1 MKVVFLCGG
10 VGKRMSPLSEDKFLL
25 KFLGKSLLEHQIE
38 QARKAGLKEF
48 ILIGNPNNID
58 KVKAVTQNIPGIN
71 PAFVVQEKPLGMANA
86 LEAAKN
92 MLPDEPI
99 IVVNPNDVFEKAAY
113 TGILEKYRTEPGTS
127 YILAYE
133 VEEYFPGG
141 YLMLSKD
148 GNVKAIIEKPGR
160 GNEPSNLVN
169 MVVHLHT
176 QPGKFLEC
184 IATVVTSADDVYEQA
199 LNKMIREGYKV
210 KAMRYNGFW
219 GAIKYPWDIFPVMEH
234 FLKQIEKNI
243 SPKATI
249 SPTAVIEGDVLI
261 EEGVKVLENAVIKGP
276 CYISRNCIIGNNALL
291 RGGSHIGEGCV
302 IGYGTEIKH
311 CYIGDGCWFHKS
323 FFGDS
328 IAGNDCSF
336 GAGTVTANLRLDE
349 RNISIK
355 VGKEDIDTGLNK
367 LGAFIGNGVHT
378 GIHVSL
384 MPGIRVGAGGF
395 IGPHVCL
402 TQDLPE
408 GKMALG
414 AQNYR
419 ITDNTLSC
427 HSEPSSLSSLR
438 GAVPGQVREG
448 DRRDSLSATKQSG
461 GRDEINAPSAS
472 NDTRGER

>member
-10 VGKRMSPLSEDKFLL
+10 VGKRMSPLSEDKFLV

-86 LEAAKN
+86 VEAAKN

-99 IVVNPNDVFEKAAY
+99 IVVNPNDAFEKAAY
-113 TGILEKYRTEPGTS
+113 TNILGKYRTEPSTS

-148 GNVKAIIEKPGR
+148 GNVEAIIEKPGR

-176 QPGKFLEC
+176 QPRKFLEC
-184 IATVVTSADDVYEQA
+184 MATVVTSADDVYEQA

-234 FLKQIEKNI
+234 FLKEIEKNI

-261 EEGVKVLENAVIKGP
+261 EEGVKVLENAVLKGP
-276 CYISRNCIIGNNALL
+276 CYIGRNSIIGNNALL

-311 CYIGDGCWFHKS
+311 CYIGDRCWFHRNY
-323 FFGDS
+323 FGDS
-328 IAGNDCSF
+328 IVGNDCSF

-349 RNISIK
+349 RNISVK
-355 VGKEDIDTGLNK
+355 VGTEDIDTGLNK
-367 LGAFIGNGVHT
+367 LGALIGSGVRT
-378 GIHVSL
+378 GINVSL
-384 MPGIRVGAGGF
+384 MPGIRVGAACF
-395 IGPHVCL
+395 VGPHVCL
-402 TQDLPE
+402 TQDLAAR
-408 GKMALG
+408 KIAL
-414 AQNYR
+414 ATENYKVINNAR
-419 ITDNTLSC
+419 
-427 HSEPSSLSSLR
+427 
-438 GAVPGQVREG
+438 RE
-448 DRRDSLSATKQSG
+448 D
-461 GRDEINAPSAS
+461 
-472 NDTRGER
+472 